1 MASKTAQ
8 RILLTSLEMFNIE
21 GEANVTSVDIANEL
35 DISPGNLY
43 YHFKGKEQIVTHLF
57 AMYRERLNTVLFA
70 PAERKLAI
78 KEFFYFLYL
87 VFETSHLFRFLY
99 RNPSD
104 LATKYPDVYRGF
116 KRLLQEKEQGLLNI
130 LQGFH
135 HAETLQIADVDLLSL
150 RDLIVMTV
158 TQHINYFLMRG
169 EDINSDATIQ
179 RGVRMVFFAVSP
191 YLTLSDAEK
200 QHVLQQLD
208 EQAAQTAG

>member
-8 RILLTSLEMFNIE
+8 RILLTSLELFNVE

-43 YHFKGKEQIVTHLF
+43 YHFKGKEQIVTELF
-57 AMYRERLNTVLFA
+57 AMYRDRLNTVLFA
-70 PAERKLAI
+70 PAERKLDI
-78 KEFFYFLYL
+78 KEFFYFMYL

-116 KRLLQEKEQGLLNI
+116 KRLLHEKEQGLLNI

-135 HAETLQIADVDLLSL
+135 KADALKIAESDLDAL

-169 EDINSDATIQ
+169 EDINSEVGIQ

-191 YLTLSDAEK
+191 YLTLTEDEK
-200 QHVLQQLD
+200 QKVLAQLD
-208 EQAAQTAG
+208 EQAAQA

>member
-8 RILLTSLEMFNIE
+8 RILLTSLEIFNIE

-43 YHFKGKEQIVTHLF
+43 YHFKGKEQIINELF
-57 AMYRERLNTVLFA
+57 VMYRERLNAVLFA
-70 PAERKLAI
+70 PAERQLAI
-78 KEFFYFLYL
+78 KEFFYFMYL
-87 VFETSHLFRFLY
+87 IFETSHLFRFLY

-116 KRLLQEKEQGLLNI
+116 KRLLQEKEQGLLTI

-135 HAETLQIADVDLLSL
+135 KADALHIAEADLHSL

-169 EDINSDATIQ
+169 EDINTESTIQ

-191 YLTLSDAEK
+191 YLTLTEEEK
-200 QHVLQQLD
+200 QHVLTQLD
-208 EQAAQTAG
+208 EQAAQE